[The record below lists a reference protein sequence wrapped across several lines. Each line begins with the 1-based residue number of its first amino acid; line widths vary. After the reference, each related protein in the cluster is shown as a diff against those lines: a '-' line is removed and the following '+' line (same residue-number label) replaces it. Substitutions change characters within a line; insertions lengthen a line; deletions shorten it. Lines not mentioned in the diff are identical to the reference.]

1 MTFLVCRVHLHSK
14 LGEFMVVVV
23 TDRTQLQDQLSETLK
38 LSESDVEL
46 ARTVYSQLGD
56 IGETASP
63 ATRSFSPPH
72 VRQAGQTGDA
82 VPLLVAIEGMGAVT
96 LTDRV
101 G

>member
-63 ATRSFSPPH
+63 ATRSFSPPPRTAGRADRRRRTAPCRHRGNGRCH
-72 VRQAGQTGDA
+72 VD
-82 VPLLVAIEGMGAVT
+82 
-96 LTDRV
+96 
-101 G
+101 